1 MCMGN
6 WATARCWPG
15 WRSACSTRPL
25 LSRSHAGRMAD
36 TVGPKQTA
44 VVGMAVRPAP
54 SAAVFLLLAYA
65 FERAAR
71 GSACPP
77 SSPAGWRW
85 VSASWSARARPP
97 GPSRVGPLHTARVI
111 SWNGICTYGGLALG
125 APLGVYLERE
135 WSMGALGGA
144 VLLLGLA
151 GLGLALAR
159 KAVAVVG
166 GHRMAFKSVVLRV
179 FPHGMALAGL
189 GGLRHAG
196 GLRGAVLRQPLWEG
210 RPTRSAPSAARL
222 SACGCCSPAR
232 SRVTAASGWHR
243 FSWSKP
249 PGWRC
254 CGWRRAPAWP

>member
-1 MCMGN
+1 M
-6 WATARCWPG
+6 
-15 WRSACSTRPL
+15 
-25 LSRSHAGRMAD
+25 
-36 TVGPKQTA
+36 
-44 VVGMAVRPAP
+44 P
-54 SAAVFLLLAYA
+54 SS
-65 FERAAR
+65 AAR

-85 VSASWSARARPP
+85 VSARAGSARARPP
-97 GPSRVGPLHTARVI
+97 GPSRASGRYTARVI

-151 GLGLALAR
+151 GLGLR
-159 KAVAVVG
+159 WHEAVAVVG

-179 FPHGMALAGL
+179 FPHGMALGL
-189 GGLRHAG
+189 GSVGFGTLAAFVALCYASRS
-196 GLRGAVLRQPLWEG
+196 WEA

-243 FSWSKP
+243 FLSWSKP